1 MAESKEGAASPTLF
15 AEERHLQILQ
25 LLQEKTK
32 LVVSDLCEV
41 FSVSPATIRNDLRD
55 LENKGTLKRTHG
67 GAIPLEKA
75 AFEPNTLAKTVENRG
90 TKQRLAAFAATLVEE
105 NDTIAL
111 DSGTTMMELA
121 KCLADRR
128 NLTILTNDVRIAMY
142 LERSAQITIVLIGGI
157 LRHGFSAT
165 VGPIATST
173 LASFNVDKAFL
184 GSNAFSIEKG
194 FTTPDIHQAEVKKA
208 LISSASE
215 RIVVCDSSKFGR
227 VSFVEFASIS
237 EIDRLITDNKA
248 SPKVASY
255 LRDHKESLEFI
266 VV

>member
-1 MAESKEGAASPTLF
+1 MSEPKESAVSRTLF
-15 AEERHLQILQ
+15 AEERHVQILQ

-32 LVVSDLCEV
+32 LIVSDLCDI

-55 LENKGTLKRTHG
+55 LENKGKLKRTHG

-75 AFEPNTLAKTVENRG
+75 AFEPNTIAKTVENRA
-90 TKQRLAAFAATLVEE
+90 TKQRLAAYAATLVEE

-121 KCLADRR
+121 RCLVDRR
-128 NLTILTNDVRIAMY
+128 NLTVLTNDVRIAMY
-142 LERSAQITIVLIGGI
+142 LERNAQITIVLIGGI
-157 LRHGFSAT
+157 LRHGFSAA

-173 LASFNVDKAFL
+173 LSSFNVDKVFL
-184 GSNAFSIEKG
+184 GANAFSIEKG

-208 LISSASE
+208 LIRSASE

-227 VSFVEFASIS
+227 ISFVEFAAITD
-237 EIDRLITDNKA
+237 IDSLITDSNV

-255 LRDHKESLEFI
+255 LHEHKDSLDFI
-266 VV
+266 VI